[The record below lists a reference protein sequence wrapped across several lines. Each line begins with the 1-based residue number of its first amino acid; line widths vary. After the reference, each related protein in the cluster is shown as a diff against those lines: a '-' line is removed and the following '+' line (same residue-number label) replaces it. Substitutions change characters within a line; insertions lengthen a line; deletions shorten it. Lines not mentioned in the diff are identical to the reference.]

1 MRHHLSSLLLVSFL
15 LLAATAHAALTPR
28 QLLDKAAAV
37 VGRKGGATAQFTITA
52 DKHTMSG
59 TIAIKGSKFYAK
71 TQQTTT
77 WYDGKTQWTYVTDTD
92 EVNISQPTK
101 AQQTQLNPYTF
112 LSLYK
117 KGYGLSA
124 RTVKG
129 MHEVRLVAL
138 GTKQPIREAF
148 ITLNPNTYQPTMVR
162 MKQQGKWLT
171 ITIRN
176 FRAVNQSDA
185 TFVFPAKKYP
195 TAEVIDLR

>member
-1 MRHHLSSLLLVSFL
+1 MRRFSFILLTGFLFLASS
-15 LLAATAHAALTPR
+15 AQAALTPR
-28 QLLDKAAAV
+28 QLLDKAASV

-59 TIAIKGSKFYAK
+59 TIAIKGSKFYAQ

-77 WYDGKTQWTYVTDTD
+77 WYDGKTQWTYVADTD

-117 KGYGLSA
+117 KGYALSA
-124 RTVKG
+124 RKVKG
-129 MHEVRLVAL
+129 MHEVRLVAQNA
-138 GTKQPIREAF
+138 KQPIQEAF
-148 ITLNPNTYQPTMVR
+148 ITLNPTTYQPTMVR
-162 MKQQGKWLT
+162 MKQQGRWLT

-185 TFVFPAKKYP
+185 TFVFPSKRYP
-195 TAEVIDLR
+195 TAEIIDLR